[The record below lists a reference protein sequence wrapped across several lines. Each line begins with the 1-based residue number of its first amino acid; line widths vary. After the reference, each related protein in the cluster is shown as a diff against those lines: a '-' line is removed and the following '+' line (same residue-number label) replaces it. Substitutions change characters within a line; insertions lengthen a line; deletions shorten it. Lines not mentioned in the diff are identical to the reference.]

1 MRDLLPGAV
10 AVAVADAS
18 AWTEEPLPE
27 EAATLS
33 ERAVPARRRE
43 FRAGRACARRA
54 LTALGLPAVPVPA
67 GRDRA
72 PVWPPQVVG
81 SISHTGD
88 YCAAAVARS
97 DRIRSIGIDAEDSM
111 RLDEPTRQLVC
122 RPEEE
127 DWWRGPGGGA
137 PYWPTVFFSAK
148 ESVYKAWFPLVGS
161 WLGFHDVRVE
171 PDPRTG
177 TFTAHILGT
186 RRRLGLAPEI
196 LHGRFAVSPH
206 LVRTAVVVTAP

>member
-18 AWTEEPLPE
+18 AWAEEPLPE

-54 LTALGLPAVPVPA
+54 MTALGLPPLPVPA

-72 PVWPPQVVG
+72 PVWPARVVG

-88 YCAAAVARS
+88 YCAAAVARA
-97 DRIRSIGIDAEDSM
+97 DRVRSIGIDAEDNL
-111 RLDEPTRQLVC
+111 RLDEPTRRLVC
-122 RPEEE
+122 REEE
-127 DWWRGPGGGA
+127 EEWWHGPGGEA

-148 ESVYKAWFPLVGS
+148 EAVYKAWFPLVGG

-171 PDPRTG
+171 PDPATG
-177 TFTAHILGT
+177 TFTARVLVPRPPGP
-186 RRRLGLAPEI
+186 APEV
-196 LHGRFAVSPH
+196 LHGRFAVSPG
-206 LVRTAVVVTAP
+206 LVRTAVVVTP